1 VTEEPRVG
9 IVVPAYN
16 EATRLDIQYWLA
28 LIQSSACDWLFVD
41 DGSTDETPKILQSL
55 IQTPCQGSLG
65 LIVQTSNLGKAE
77 SVRRGLLEFRDRG
90 YSTND
95 IVGFL
100 DADGAFPL
108 EEVVR
113 FTQMATSRDTRYS
126 PLRYGDFDALWS
138 SRVSMAGRT
147 IDRRIQRHFMARVLH
162 TLIALKHPLLPYD
175 TQCGLKFFRASEV
188 FFSAIAEAFQTRWFF
203 EIEILMRC
211 RRRGSSLLVREEP
224 LEAWQDVSNSKIRGR
239 ELLRI
244 AGEYIRIMVS

>member
-1 VTEEPRVG
+1 MTDEPRVG

-16 EATRLDIQYWLA
+16 EAKRLDVQYWRA
-28 LIQSSACDWLFVD
+28 LIQSLACDWLFVD
-41 DGSTDETPKILQSL
+41 DGSDDETPKIIQSL
-55 IQTPCQGSLG
+55 TQTPCQGSLG
-65 LIVQTSNLGKAE
+65 LIIQTSNLGKAE

-108 EEVVR
+108 EEVIR
-113 FTQMATSRDTRYS
+113 FTQMLTSRDTRYS
-126 PLRYGDFDALWS
+126 PLRFGNFDALWS

-147 IDRRIQRHFMARVLH
+147 IHRRTQRHFVARILH
-162 TLIALKHPLLPYD
+162 TLIALKNPLLPYD

-188 FFSAIAEAFQTRWFF
+188 FFSAITEAFQTRWFF

-211 RRRGSSLLVREEP
+211 RRRGSSLSVREEP

-244 AGEYIRIMVS
+244 AREYIRIMVS